1 MSRRIFM
8 SKRLKSDGLL
18 LLTAF
23 IWGSAF
29 VAQKVGADIGTF
41 TYNGIRTFIGGLVLI
56 PVILFLDSRSKKKNP
71 IDSRSTEQKAAEK
84 KLLIIGGLCCGAALF
99 VASTLQQYGISF
111 TTAGKAGFIT
121 SLYAVI
127 VPIMSILLG
136 KKVRPIVWLCVLCGA
151 CGLYLLCIPKGS
163 GFHLQVGD
171 LFVLICAFAFAVH
184 ILVIDY
190 FSPKVNGVK
199 MSCIQFLFAGA
210 VGIVCMFIFENPDIS
225 SILTAWLPIVY
236 GGVFSCGIAY
246 TLQIVAQADAD
257 PTEASLILCL
267 ESVFSVITGAI
278 ILGESMDMRGLLGCA
293 LIFGAVIVSQLPSKS
308 EKLQA
313 KGN

>member
-1 MSRRIFM
+1 M

-71 IDSRSTEQKAAEK
+71 IDSRSTEQKAADK

-163 GFHLQVGD
+163 GFHLHVGD

>member
-1 MSRRIFM
+1 M
-8 SKRLKSDGLL
+8 SKRLKSDALL

-56 PVILFLDSRSKKKNP
+56 PVILVLDAMAKKKNP
-71 IDSRSTEQKAAEK
+71 VDTRPQEEKAAEK
-84 KLLIIGGLCCGAALF
+84 KLLILGGICCGLALF
-99 VASTLQQYGISF
+99 VASTLQQYGITF

-127 VPIMSILLG
+127 VPIMSIVLG
-136 KKVRPIVWLCVLCGA
+136 KKVRPIIWLCVVLGA
-151 CGLYLLCIPKGS
+151 CGLYLLCIPKGE

-184 ILVIDY
+184 ILIIDY

-199 MSCIQFLFAGA
+199 MSCIQFLLAGA
-210 VGIVCMFIFENPDIS
+210 IGIVCMFIFEEPS
-225 SILTAWLPIVY
+225 MSAILAAWMPILY
-236 GGVFSCGIAY
+236 AGVLSCGVAY

-278 ILGESMDMRGLLGCA
+278 ILGESMSMRGLLGCA
-293 LIFGAVIVSQLPSKS
+293 LIFGAVVVSQLPSKGDR
-308 EKLQA
+308 LQA
-313 KGN
+313 KND

>member
-1 MSRRIFM
+1 M
-8 SKRLKSDGLL
+8 SKRLKSDALL

-56 PVILFLDSRSKKKNP
+56 PVILVLDAMAKKKNP
-71 IDSRSTEQKAAEK
+71 VDTRPQEEKAAEK
-84 KLLIIGGLCCGAALF
+84 KLLILGGICCGLALF
-99 VASTLQQYGISF
+99 VASTLQQYGITF

-127 VPIMSILLG
+127 VPIMSIVLG
-136 KKVRPIVWLCVLCGA
+136 KKVRPIIWICVVLGA
-151 CGLYLLCIPKGS
+151 CGLYLLCIPKGE

-184 ILVIDY
+184 ILIIDY

-199 MSCIQFLFAGA
+199 MSCIQFLLAGA
-210 VGIVCMFIFENPDIS
+210 IGIVCMFIFEEPS
-225 SILTAWLPIVY
+225 MSAILAAWMPILY
-236 GGVFSCGIAY
+236 AGVLSCGVAY

-278 ILGESMDMRGLLGCA
+278 ILGESMSMRGLLGCA
-293 LIFGAVIVSQLPSKS
+293 LIFGAVVVSQLPSKGDR
-308 EKLQA
+308 LQA
-313 KGN
+313 KND